1 MARPAF
7 VQTQRNGVNGMVGFE
22 KDSNLF
28 SYGRFGIGPLF
39 MGAVVMWFSVRAVRQ
54 FPEEG
59 DAWLALTLS
68 ATMTA
73 CGLGIILY
81 GWYLDWRQKQ

>member
-1 MARPAF
+1 
-7 VQTQRNGVNGMVGFE
+7 MVGIG
-22 KDSNLF
+22 KDSNLVA
-28 SYGRFGIGPLF
+28 YGRFGIGPLV
-39 MGAVVMWFSVRAVRQ
+39 MGAVVMWFSVRAVRL

-73 CGLGIILY
+73 CGFGAIIY
-81 GWYLDWRQKQ
+81 GWWLDRRQKQ